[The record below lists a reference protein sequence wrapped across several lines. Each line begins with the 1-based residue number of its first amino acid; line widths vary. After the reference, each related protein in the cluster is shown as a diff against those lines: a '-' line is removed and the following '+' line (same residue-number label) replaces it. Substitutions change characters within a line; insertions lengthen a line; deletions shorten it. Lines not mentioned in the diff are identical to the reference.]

1 MDRFWGCEVKQKSNL
16 SGLSTIFEALLQP
29 MIFSKPSFQAIF
41 LSEIRLKT
49 LLLLCFGLFVQ
60 QNLQAQYVQEDS
72 SKTRKETPS
81 ENRPRGF
88 DKTKLVPGGNLAM
101 SFGNPYF
108 VDLSPYLGYLVSEKM
123 MLGLGAT
130 YLAYGVT
137 INGTRYTR
145 DWYGGRLLGRYRIDD
160 SFFLN
165 AELEQLNAP
174 NNTNFSNQ
182 EDRKW
187 VFSPYVGASYVLPFG
202 RRGGVQ
208 ATLLYNLNYQEN
220 YSPWNNALV
229 WRIGFFL

>member
-1 MDRFWGCEVKQKSNL
+1 MV
-16 SGLSTIFEALLQP
+16 
-29 MIFSKPSFQAIF
+29 
-41 LSEIRLKT
+41 
-49 LLLLCFGLFVQ
+49 LFVLLSQ
-60 QNLQAQYVQEDS
+60 TVHAQYVKEDS
-72 SKTRKETPS
+72 TKTSKNKTGTETLS
-81 ENRPRGF
+81 QGF
-88 DKTKLVPGGNLAM
+88 DHSKLVPGGNLAM

-123 MLGLGAT
+123 MLGIGAT

-137 INGTRYTR
+137 VNGTRYTR
-145 DWYGGRLLGRYRIDD
+145 DWYGGRVLGRYRIDD

-174 NNTNFSNQ
+174 NNANFSNSEQ
-182 EDRKW
+182 RKW

>member
-1 MDRFWGCEVKQKSNL
+1 
-16 SGLSTIFEALLQP
+16 
-29 MIFSKPSFQAIF
+29 MIFSKTPFQGNF
-41 LSEIRLKT
+41 LSVIRSKT
-49 LLLLCFGLFVQ
+49 LVLVFCGLLAQ
-60 QNLQAQYVQEDS
+60 QNLLAQYVQEDS
-72 SKTRKETPS
+72 SKAQKESPT
-81 ENRPRGF
+81 EKRPRGF